1 MELGAILEAIT
12 TVGFPIA
19 MCIIMMYYIKY
30 VTDNNKAEIE
40 KITNEHRAEMVE
52 ITKAVE
58 NNTVALTQ
66 LSERLARG
74 EE

>member
-1 MELGAILEAIT
+1 MELSAILEGIT

-40 KITNEHRAEMVE
+40 KISNEHRAEMAE

-66 LSERLARG
+66 LSERLGRG
-74 EE
+74 E

>member
-19 MCIIMMYYIKY
+19 MCLIMMYYIKY

-40 KITNEHRAEMVE
+40 KITNEHRSEMLE

-74 EE
+74 E

>member
-1 MELGAILEAIT
+1 MELSAILEAIT

-19 MCIIMMYYIKY
+19 MCLIMMYYIKY

-40 KITNEHRAEMVE
+40 KITNEHRAEMLE

-74 EE
+74 E

>member
-19 MCIIMMYYIKY
+19 MCLIMMYYIKY
-30 VTDNNKAEIE
+30 VTDSNKAEIE
-40 KITNEHRAEMVE
+40 KITNEHRAEMLE

-74 EE
+74 E

>member
-1 MELGAILEAIT
+1 MDANTIT
-12 TVGFPIA
+12 TLINSVGFPIA
-19 MCIIMMYYIKY
+19 MCVIMMYYIKY

-58 NNTVALTQ
+58 NNTIALTQ

>member
-1 MELGAILEAIT
+1 MELSAILEAIT

-19 MCIIMMYYIKY
+19 MCLIMMYYIKY

-40 KITNEHRAEMVE
+40 KITNEHRSEMLE

-74 EE
+74 E

>member
-1 MELGAILEAIT
+1 MELSAIFEAIT

-40 KITNEHRAEMVE
+40 KISNEHRAEMVE

-66 LSERLARG
+66 LSERLAKG
-74 EE
+74 E